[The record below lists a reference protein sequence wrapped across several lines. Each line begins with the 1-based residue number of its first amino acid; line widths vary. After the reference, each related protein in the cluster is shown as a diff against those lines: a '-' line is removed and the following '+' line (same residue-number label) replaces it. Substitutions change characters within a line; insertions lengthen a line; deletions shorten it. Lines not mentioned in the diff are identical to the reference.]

1 MRRFLMRDEDGNTC
15 PKCGGTGRL
24 RNYRTMS
31 PSDDEPCPCTLA
43 REMWEELVEKD
54 DRTSPKEY
62 PDMVLIS
69 FEELCNYIV
78 AARAEALEEAANA
91 IRALAKSAAQGDKT

>member
-1 MRRFLMRDEDGNTC
+1 MIDREA
-15 PKCGGTGRL
+15 
-24 RNYRTMS
+24 
-31 PSDDEPCPCTLA
+31 LA

-62 PDMVLIS
+62 PDMALIS

-78 AARAEALEEAANA
+78 AARAEVLEEAIKAVRYFPGASAA
-91 IRALAKSAAQGDKT
+91 IRAMMEPPQ

>member
-31 PSDDEPCPCTLA
+31 PPDDEPCPCT
-43 REMWEELVEKD
+43 RGTD
-54 DRTSPKEY
+54 DDE
-62 PDMVLIS
+62 D
-69 FEELCNYIV
+69 
-78 AARAEALEEAANA
+78 AE
-91 IRALAKSAAQGDKT
+91 T